1 MPSLHVTRNRIRDL
15 RTTDKD
21 SSISGPPA
29 PRKAS
34 YLMCETDGKSSAL
47 YLYSLPLSLCSLIVE
62 NMVFNI
68 NIRKGDLTEACLLF
82 GLE

>member
-1 MPSLHVTRNRIRDL
+1 MLSLHVTRNRFRDL
-15 RTTDKD
+15 CMTGKD
-21 SSISGPPA
+21 SLSGSPA

-34 YLMCETDGKSSAL
+34 YLICVTDGKSSVL
-47 YLYSLPLSLCSLIVE
+47 CCYSLPLSLCSLIVE